1 MLERDKYDSGVKS
14 GLEDK
19 NSWDMEFS
27 LQIVVVLQI
36 IQVMKA
42 RIEIKD

>member
-1 MLERDKYDSGVKS
+1 MLARDKYDSGVKS
-14 GLEDK
+14 GLEGK
-19 NSWDMEFS
+19 NTWDQEFS

-36 IQVMKA
+36 TQVMKA